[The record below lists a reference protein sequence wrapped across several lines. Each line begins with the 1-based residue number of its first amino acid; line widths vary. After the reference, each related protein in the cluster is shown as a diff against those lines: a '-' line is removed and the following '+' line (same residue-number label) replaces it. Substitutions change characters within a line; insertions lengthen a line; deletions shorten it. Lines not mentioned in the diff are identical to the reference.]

1 MDLQTAKSLKVGQ
14 NVYHSWKKNA
24 DGTPMRA
31 KILSVKIWKRN
42 ESRVLVSVKRGLR
55 DFAKFDENEL
65 DQIEINE

>member
-1 MDLQTAKSLKVGQ
+1 
-14 NVYHSWKKNA
+14 VYHSWKKNA

-31 KILSVKIWKRN
+31 KVLSMKIWKRN